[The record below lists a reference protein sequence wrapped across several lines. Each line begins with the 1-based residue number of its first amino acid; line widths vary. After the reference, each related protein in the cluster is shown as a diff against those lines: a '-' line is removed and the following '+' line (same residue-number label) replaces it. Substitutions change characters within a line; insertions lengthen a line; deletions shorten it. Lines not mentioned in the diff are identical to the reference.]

1 MWEGLFRIAC
11 LLKNKPCEEPVYTK
25 ICQAMQDTEDGSVNG
40 SISEQIQTVR
50 AALAVFEYNT
60 DRSILK
66 RIALWLRFLE
76 IQFDRLSLQGSF
88 LYQPADLMELFVRY
102 YQITGMKSV
111 LRLCAKLRASAFDW
125 TTALHTF
132 QQSIPIQAGDNQ
144 TVQYASIPEKMDYIE
159 REKLINHAES
169 LADGIRFTLYAGL
182 FSGNGHDLSSG
193 KTAWNYLY
201 RHHHALCGGTSAGPF
216 LCGCAPDRKVNN
228 RAIAAWTEAFAS
240 QLTLKDSDWA
250 LEELIRI
257 VFNGLEDCISHQT
270 VSEYQQINSLNNKH
284 SEIKEPEQL
293 YARITRAVAA
303 AYQHSVA
310 LTSDGIRIHYLIP
323 SKMMLMIKKQPAV
336 LTIDEC
342 SAIFQ
347 CTESFIC
354 EVDFFCP
361 YTATADVSMIREGKQ
376 IRRSAK
382 EPIQGKSIFY
392 RAEGQWQ
399 NHDGFI
405 LQKNRMII
413 CEDTHHQ
420 GMCFLA
426 GNRLYSLPAGDEHYA
441 YAVCETPEY
450 RDDKITVR
458 TQHTEKWHMK
468 DHEPGDIPVLPD
480 TKGESVQM
488 ELAPYAL
495 TQKRITMFPRTKQ
508 ACSK

>member
-1 MWEGLFRIAC
+1 
-11 LLKNKPCEEPVYTK
+11 
-25 ICQAMQDTEDGSVNG
+25 
-40 SISEQIQTVR
+40 
-50 AALAVFEYNT
+50 
-60 DRSILK
+60 
-66 RIALWLRFLE
+66 
-76 IQFDRLSLQGSF
+76 
-88 LYQPADLMELFVRY
+88 
-102 YQITGMKSV
+102 
-111 LRLCAKLRASAFDW
+111 
-125 TTALHTF
+125 
-132 QQSIPIQAGDNQ
+132 
-144 TVQYASIPEKMDYIE
+144 
-159 REKLINHAES
+159 
-169 LADGIRFTLYAGL
+169 
-182 FSGNGHDLSSG
+182 
-193 KTAWNYLY
+193 
-201 RHHHALCGGTSAGPF
+201 
-216 LCGCAPDRKVNN
+216 
-228 RAIAAWTEAFAS
+228 
-240 QLTLKDSDWA
+240 
-250 LEELIRI
+250 
-257 VFNGLEDCISHQT
+257 
-270 VSEYQQINSLNNKH
+270 
-284 SEIKEPEQL
+284 
-293 YARITRAVAA
+293 
-303 AYQHSVA
+303 
-310 LTSDGIRIHYLIP
+310 
-323 SKMMLMIKKQPAV
+323 MMLMIKKQPAV

-361 YTATADVSMIREGKQ
+361 YTATADVSMIRGGKQ
-376 IRRSAK
+376 IRISAK
-382 EPIQGKSIFY
+382 EPIKGKSIFY